1 MRQFFSKLSSALHRF
16 LYGRNG
22 ADQLGTAML
31 AAYLILCVLRMAAV
45 LLTRSHHA
53 ANLFDLVLTV
63 LAAVILW
70 RCLSK
75 NLAKRRAEN
84 ARFLAWWR
92 PKRARLT
99 AARARRKDR
108 DHRYF
113 PCKSCGAVCRVP
125 AGKGNIEI
133 TCPKC
138 GNTLR
143 VKS

>member
-45 LLTRSHHA
+45 LITRSHHA

-70 RCLSK
+70 RCL
-75 NLAKRRAEN
+75 
-84 ARFLAWWR
+84 
-92 PKRARLT
+92 
-99 AARARRKDR
+99 
-108 DHRYF
+108 
-113 PCKSCGAVCRVP
+113 
-125 AGKGNIEI
+125 
-133 TCPKC
+133 
-138 GNTLR
+138 
-143 VKS
+143 